1 MLSARVRNFYWL
13 QRDDFWA
20 TTNFNSLGNF
30 IRGGTYAEYQSGNPY
45 INPYVGYEF
54 GTNSDF
60 ASVHHMMNAGSYG
73 YLSPNTTYFAN
84 LGWAW
89 GTGNQSVNS
98 TNTALYELIVSQS
111 LSSRMSH
118 YVGGGR
124 TITDPIFGERFI
136 ADYLTYGLNFQLS
149 SNTTLQAV
157 AGISNTYGELT
168 QSGDAM
174 RTFQGIRLTT
184 TLGQSNV
191 SLSAIHENLDFKGG
205 GAQTLDQWIYK
216 VLYGLP
222 IGGVRTTAYTGY
234 QYIDRRTTGGIDSF
248 QEHLFLLY
256 LTHSF

>member
-1 MLSARVRNFYWL
+1 MLSPRVRNFYWL

-20 TTNFNSLGNF
+20 TTNFNSFGNF

-60 ASVHHMMNAGSYG
+60 ASVHHVMNAGSYG

-84 LGWAW
+84 LGWVW

-98 TNTALYELIVSQS
+98 TNTALYELVVSQS
-111 LSSRMSH
+111 LSSRVSH

-136 ADYLTYGLNFQLS
+136 SDYLTYGLNFQLS
-149 SNTTLQAV
+149 LNTTLVAM
-157 AGISNTYGELT
+157 AGINDTYGDLT
-168 QSGDAM
+168 QSGDAKSM
-174 RTFQGIRLTT
+174 FQGIRLRT

-205 GAQTLDQWIYK
+205 GAQSLDQWIYK

-222 IGGVRTTAYTGY
+222 IGGARTTAYTGY
-234 QYIDRRTTGGIDSF
+234 QYIDRRATGGIASF